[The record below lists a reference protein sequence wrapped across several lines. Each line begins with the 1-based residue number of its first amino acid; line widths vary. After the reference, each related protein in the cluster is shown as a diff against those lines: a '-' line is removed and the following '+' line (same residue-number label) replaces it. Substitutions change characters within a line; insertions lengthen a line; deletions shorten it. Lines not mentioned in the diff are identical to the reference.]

1 MNKRRSATS
10 TLFSMIFAIGFVAN
24 LVASSGITNLI
35 VRQRWPWSQVVDIDF
50 VLTGTNSAPVR
61 FWGQYEG
68 VGKFELLDKD
78 MDRNGASGW
87 FAPGPHHITWDP
99 AKAGLGENK
108 IAGFSVTAD
117 VATYLVLDLSDGSYS
132 YMAEPPEGGWLQA
145 PEYFKTK
152 MVFRRIPAGTKQIGL
167 NDALRDV
174 VDITANYSIAR
185 NVTMS
190 SDYYLTVY
198 PTTKGQHDFVVNE
211 KDVSAYKATYITST
225 YDALRGS
232 VDDDGIDWPKT
243 MYSVKGKSVVDRYRN
258 LVARTFPADW
268 KIDLPTASQWEYA
281 CRAETPD
288 DWLWSV
294 GGTKGDSKEK
304 LGECLG
310 MIATWGGNVDAN
322 PDKLVGQHNPNGW
335 GLYDMVGLCGE
346 WNLDWCI
353 SNYTYYKGE
362 DPVGPE
368 SSGDSKV
375 RVRRSVT
382 TQENDFKSYLTTFMK
397 GSYPYTKYAYRLCIH
412 LKPIERQAA
421 Q

>member
-108 IAGFSVTAD
+108 IAGFSITAD

-132 YMAEPPEGGWLQA
+132 YMAEPPEGGWLA
-145 PEYFKTK
+145 YPEYTRTK
-152 MVFRRIPAGTKQIGL
+152 MAFRRIPAGTKQIGL
-167 NDALRDV
+167 NDALRERV
-174 VDITANYSIAR
+174 NITASYSIAR
-185 NVTMS
+185 DVTMS
-190 SDYYLTVY
+190 SDYYLAVY
-198 PTTKGQHDFVVNE
+198 PTTKGQHDFVVE
-211 KDVSAYKATYITST
+211 KKNVSSYNATYITSA
-225 YDALRGS
+225 YNALRGS
-232 VDDDGIDWPKT
+232 VDEGIDWPRT
-243 MYSVKGKSVVDRYRN
+243 MYSVKEGSVVDKYRD
-258 LVARTFPADW
+258 LVASTFPADW
-268 KIDLPTASQWEYA
+268 KIDLPTVSQWEYA
-281 CRAETPD
+281 FRANTPD

-294 GGTKGDSKEK
+294 GGTANDSDDELK
-304 LGECLG
+304 ECLNK
-310 MIATWGGNVDAN
+310 IAAWSGNPN
-322 PDKLVGQHNPNGW
+322 KNSGNLVGQYNHNGW
-335 GLYDMVGLCGE
+335 GLYDMAGLCCE

-353 SNYTYYKGE
+353 SNYIHYKGK
-362 DPVGPE
+362 DPVGPD
-368 SSGDSKV
+368 SSGENV
-375 RVRRSVT
+375 RARRSIPS
-382 TQENDFKSYLTTFMK
+382 SYSTIQYFTSTYMNK
-397 GSYPYTKYAYRLCIH
+397 KTPDNAYGYRLCIH

-421 Q
+421 AQ